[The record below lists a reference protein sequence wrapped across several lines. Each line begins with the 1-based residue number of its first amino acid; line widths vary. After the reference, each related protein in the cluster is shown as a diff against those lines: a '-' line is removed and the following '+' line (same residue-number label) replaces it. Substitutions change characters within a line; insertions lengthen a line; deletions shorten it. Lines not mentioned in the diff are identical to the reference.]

1 MDSEYVLCNW
11 KGRCWPAKVLS
22 RSSTSPK
29 TKKKQVCCLQVEILS
44 VGKKIKVQNR
54 DVKIL
59 NEIQIESVY
68 SSLEDQLKASAPPR
82 GKVAYRSALTMALD
96 VLHEKAKLGQARASD
111 DPEATTQS
119 QKGPQKRPR
128 RKYRKPKK
136 NSAKS
141 LQKKENFK
149 SLLVP
154 SGGEDTPDGDKAQ
167 VHTSVAPVPR
177 GSQAKS
183 SQSSSVCPNFPPLSE
198 DDREKEGRGKRV
210 ISRVTC
216 LHCTAKEESAG
227 AKGGGVLPSRP
238 PGFIASVPKAAC
250 ETHPKTVALSSDFS
264 TISGNAQGARKSGL
278 ENTAAS
284 LSSPKQG
291 LHHSLHLASSQRKLK
306 VPESESRLQE
316 PRPLVESKAIHSTP
330 AVKKGGTKK
339 AAQLTRMA
347 FPRKPCSITRGT
359 IVWFKFQSHPF
370 WPAVVKS
377 VNHTDQT
384 ARVVLVEE
392 NMHREKRGIQA
403 PLRRLKLL
411 DCKEKEKLMKRARRL
426 YEQGVNWCFSLISH
440 YREQLSRGAFTG
452 SFLDYYAADI
462 SYPMRKDIQEGDLY
476 IVFPKVNYADLEDSE
491 EESYQDGKPRKKLLP
506 DRMKAAWDRANQN
519 LVDFIVK
526 TKGADDHLLDIIKGR
541 KQSRWLAS
549 FMKSERYVICVETYL
564 EDEDQLDVIV
574 KHLQEIYKQIDKEK
588 LALTRD
594 DKVSF
599 VLEVLLPEAMI
610 CSIAALDGLDYKEA
624 EKKYLQGPPVHCRE
638 KELFDRNVLK
648 TARKRGNVQQVLALV
663 DTGAESSLIYGNLD
677 CFQCLKATIEGYV
690 GLHIT
695 VHRVS
700 LTLGIRRLP
709 YRAYE
714 VYVSPIA
721 EYILGV
727 KSGFSWDLWQKQGV
741 WKTTIGFCSQLCKGD
756 KEQYFLVEKQLA
768 VVYAALLNCESFTG
782 LHPVTVQTTYPV
794 EGWLRSWATRLQTGL
809 GCMSGPDAVAAQ
821 EWLIDHHPLWG
832 KNLWED
838 IWRQGQSMGAT
849 EYHVSGHQ
857 PLQPPGNDVA
867 DALVQVRRF
876 KPGRRTM
883 MSSDNYTFL
892 TDLKLPVWLNDLT
905 GC

>member
-1 MDSEYVLCNW
+1 MASQSTSQIIMDSEYVLCNW

-29 TKKKQVCCLQVEILS
+29 TKKKQACCLQVEILS

-59 NEIQIESVY
+59 NEFQIESVY
-68 SSLEDQLKASAPPR
+68 SSLEDQSKASAPPR
-82 GKVAYRSALTMALD
+82 ENVAYRSALTMALD

-119 QKGPQKRPR
+119 QKGPRKRPR

-141 LQKKENFK
+141 LQKRENLK
-149 SLLVP
+149 SPLVP
-154 SGGEDTPDGDKAQ
+154 SRGEDTPDGDKAQ
-167 VHTSVAPVPR
+167 VHTSVAPIPR

-183 SQSSSVCPNFPPLSE
+183 SHSSSVCLNFLPLSE
-198 DDREKEGRGKRV
+198 DDREKEGRGKSV

-216 LHCTAKEESAG
+216 RHCTAKEESAG

-238 PGFIASVPKAAC
+238 PGFIASVPKDVKGKAC
-250 ETHPKTVALSSDFS
+250 GTRPNFLPLSEDDREEESRGKRVISRVTCRHCTAKEESAGAKGGGVLPSQPPGLIASVPKDVKGNACGTPPNFLPLSEDDREEEGRRKRVISRVSCRHCTPKEESAGAKGGGVLPSQPPGLIASVPKDVKGKACGTRPNFLPLSEDDHEKEGTGIRVISRVTCRHCTPKEESAGAKGGGVLPSQPPGLIASMPKDVKGKACGTHPKTLALSSDFS

-291 LHHSLHLASSQRKLK
+291 LHHSLHLASSQRKLN

-638 KELFDRNVLK
+638 KELFDRNVVK
-648 TARKRGNVQQVLALV
+648 TARKRG
-663 DTGAESSLIYGNLD
+663 
-677 CFQCLKATIEGYV
+677 
-690 GLHIT
+690 
-695 VHRVS
+695 
-700 LTLGIRRLP
+700 
-709 YRAYE
+709 
-714 VYVSPIA
+714 
-721 EYILGV
+721 
-727 KSGFSWDLWQKQGV
+727 
-741 WKTTIGFCSQLCKGD
+741 
-756 KEQYFLVEKQLA
+756 
-768 VVYAALLNCESFTG
+768 
-782 LHPVTVQTTYPV
+782 
-794 EGWLRSWATRLQTGL
+794 ATRLHSPLPAPHLRRETSHL
-809 GCMSGPDAVAAQ
+809 
-821 EWLIDHHPLWG
+821 HH
-832 KNLWED
+832 
-838 IWRQGQSMGAT
+838 
-849 EYHVSGHQ
+849 
-857 PLQPPGNDVA
+857 
-867 DALVQVRRF
+867 
-876 KPGRRTM
+876 
-883 MSSDNYTFL
+883 
-892 TDLKLPVWLNDLT
+892 
-905 GC
+905 

>member
-1 MDSEYVLCNW
+1 MASKPTSQIIMDSEYVLCNW
-11 KGRCWPAKVLS
+11 KGRFWPAKVLS
-22 RSSTSPK
+22 RSSTSRK
-29 TKKKQVCCLQVEILS
+29 TKKKQACCLQVEILS

-59 NEIQIESVY
+59 NEYQIESIA
-68 SSLEDQLKASAPPR
+68 SSLGAKSKASAPP
-82 GKVAYRSALTMALD
+82 GEEVAYRSALTVALD
-96 VLHEKAKLGQARASD
+96 MLQERAKLDQARASD
-111 DPEATTQS
+111 DPEVTTQS

-128 RKYRKPKK
+128 RKYRKTKK
-136 NSAKS
+136 NSPKS
-141 LQKKENFK
+141 LQKRENLK

-183 SQSSSVCPNFPPLSE
+183 SHSSSVCLNFPLLSE

-216 LHCTAKEESAG
+216 QHCTAKEESAG
-227 AKGGGVLPSRP
+227 AKGGGILPSRP
-238 PGFIASVPKAAC
+238 PGFIASVPKALKGKAC
-250 ETHPKTVALSSDFS
+250 GTRPKTLALSSDFS
-264 TISGNAQGARKSGL
+264 TISGNAQGARKPGS
-278 ENTAAS
+278 EDTAAS
-284 LSSPKQG
+284 PSSPERG
-291 LHHSLHLASSQRKLK
+291 LHHSLHLASSKKKLK
-306 VPESESRLQE
+306 VPESEKRRQE

-440 YREQLSRGAFTG
+440 YRERLSRGAFTG

-506 DRMKAAWDRANQN
+506 DRMKAARDRANRK

-526 TKGADDHLLDIIKGR
+526 TKGADDHLLDIVKGR

-549 FMKSERYVICVETYL
+549 FLKSERYVICVETYL
-564 EDEDQLDVIV
+564 EDEDQLDVV
-574 KHLQEIYKQIDKEK
+574 VEHLQEIYKQIDKKK
-588 LALTRD
+588 LSLTRD

-599 VLEVLLPEAMI
+599 VLEVLLPEAII

-624 EKKYLQGPPVHCRE
+624 EEKYLQGPPVHSRE
-638 KELFDRNVLK
+638 KELFDRNVFK
-648 TARKRGNVQQVLALV
+648 TVRKRGG
-663 DTGAESSLIYGNLD
+663 T
-677 CFQCLKATIEGYV
+677 KA
-690 GLHIT
+690 
-695 VHRVS
+695 
-700 LTLGIRRLP
+700 
-709 YRAYE
+709 
-714 VYVSPIA
+714 
-721 EYILGV
+721 
-727 KSGFSWDLWQKQGV
+727 
-741 WKTTIGFCSQLCKGD
+741 
-756 KEQYFLVEKQLA
+756 
-768 VVYAALLNCESFTG
+768 N
-782 LHPVTVQTTYPV
+782 
-794 EGWLRSWATRLQTGL
+794 
-809 GCMSGPDAVAAQ
+809 
-821 EWLIDHHPLWG
+821 
-832 KNLWED
+832 
-838 IWRQGQSMGAT
+838 
-849 EYHVSGHQ
+849 
-857 PLQPPGNDVA
+857 
-867 DALVQVRRF
+867 
-876 KPGRRTM
+876 
-883 MSSDNYTFL
+883 
-892 TDLKLPVWLNDLT
+892 
-905 GC
+905 